1 MKELCYILRVFK
13 YVNVSACGVPNVKF
27 GVFEKASNKKL
38 SIIVSQKS
46 EYIWTFSEELWY
58 ALVTNF

>member
-1 MKELCYILRVFK
+1 MLMFL
-13 YVNVSACGVPNVKF
+13 ACGVPNVKF

-58 ALVTNF
+58 ALVTNFLRELSCHQQ